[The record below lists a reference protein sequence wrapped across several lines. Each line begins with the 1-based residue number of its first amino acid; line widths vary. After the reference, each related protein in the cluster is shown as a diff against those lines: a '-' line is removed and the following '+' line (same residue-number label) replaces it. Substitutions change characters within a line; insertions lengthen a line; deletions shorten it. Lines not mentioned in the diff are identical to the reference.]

1 MQYCNIT
8 FSLHVWWVARKLLTL
23 LAETY
28 NISYMKNLLLIL
40 FTIIPLCACA
50 QKYSARRNQD
60 AAALRAQAHARDSLM
75 QTLQITAAGA
85 YEKEEVVYIDS
96 VPAKVLF
103 TRAMETPNDLPVTKV
118 ELDSSNKESSAVIYK
133 GEFSLGFNHVGL
145 GDGWIRHG
153 DFSLKVL
160 CEDGRAQII
169 LTVPD
174 IIAVYNRSGL
184 TIQRTIK
191 EFVNDIFEYKGRRE
205 FKGKKGDR
213 GEALLKDIISSSDNI
228 INAMK
233 LRLEKSAAEK
243 TAKE

>member
-1 MQYCNIT
+1 MQYCNIN

-40 FTIIPLCACA
+40 FTIVPFCACA

-60 AAALRAQAHARDSLM
+60 AAALRAQAHARDSIM
-75 QTLQITAAGA
+75 QSLQITAAGA

-96 VPAKVLF
+96 VPANVLF
-103 TRAMETPNDLPVTKV
+103 TRAMETFNDWPVTKA
-118 ELDSSNKESSAVIYK
+118 ELDYYNKESGIVIYK
-133 GEFSLGFNHVGL
+133 GEFSLDFKNVGL

-160 CEDGRAQII
+160 CEDGRAQIT

-228 INAMK
+228 INAMI

-243 TAKE
+243 KVKE